1 MKTKVEYASFQIS
14 DIGSNYYVA
23 NKLFEL
29 QKKHPEF
36 FIDGVKLETVFGS
49 WPSAI
54 WQGERPYCGYTPFKT
69 IKKKIKDL
77 NKNDA
82 GIYYTFNNRSLEST
96 DIYDNYCNKI
106 MKESNNEKNIVEV
119 YDDNLEK
126 YIREKYKKVKISK
139 RITEANFDEINDNKY
154 DYYVLDTIFNDDYDK
169 LSTIKHP
176 EKVIIVLNDYFMKGD
191 PKVEEFLNKVSKA
204 VKNLE
209 GELKF
214 DIDRYFSF
222 EEMIESDNLVK
233 YYQVGKLLQL
243 GISHFRIEG
252 RNSAIQYFYIPCL
265 FYYLIQEEY
274 KNEVFNYIKEA
285 FFSPLNETE
294 KNIL

>member
-14 DIGSNYYVA
+14 DIGSNYYIA

-29 QKKHPEF
+29 QKEHPEY
-36 FIDGVKLETVFGS
+36 FIDGVKLETVLGS

-54 WQGERPYCGYTPFKT
+54 WQGDRPYFGFTPFKT
-69 IKKKIKDL
+69 IKKKIKSL
-77 NKNDA
+77 KKNDA
-82 GIYYTFNNRSLEST
+82 GIYYTFNNRSLKST
-96 DIYDNYCNKI
+96 DIYDNYCNLI
-106 MKESNNEKNIVEV
+106 MKESNDEKNIVEI

-126 YIREKYKKVKISK
+126 YIREKYNKVKISK
-139 RITEANFDEINDNKY
+139 RITNDNFDEINEDKY
-154 DYYVLDTIFNDDYDK
+154 DYYLLDTTFNDDYEK

-176 EKVIIVLNDYFMKGD
+176 EKIIIILNDYFMKGD
-191 PKVEEFLNKVSKA
+191 PKVEEFYNKVSKSI
-204 VKNLE
+204 KNLD
-209 GELKF
+209 GEFKF
-214 DIDRYFSF
+214 DIDRYTNFNDL
-222 EEMIESDNLVK
+222 MESDNLVK

-252 RNSAIQYFYIPCL
+252 RNTAIQYYYIPSL

-274 KNEVFNYIKEA
+274 KNDVFNYLKEA
-285 FFSPLNETE
+285 FFSPLNEVQ

>member
-1 MKTKVEYASFQIS
+1 MKTNVEYASFQIS

-29 QKKHPEF
+29 QKEHPEY
-36 FIDGVKLETVFGS
+36 FIDGIKLESVFGS

-54 WQGERPYCGYTPFKT
+54 WQGERPYFGYTPFKT
-69 IKKKIKDL
+69 IKNKIKTL

-82 GIYYTFNNRSLEST
+82 GIYYTFNNRSLVST
-96 DIYDNYCNKI
+96 DVYDNYCNKI
-106 MKESNNEKNIVEV
+106 MKESNNEKNVVEV
-119 YDDNLEK
+119 YDEKLEE
-126 YIREKYKKVKISK
+126 YIRENYKKVKISK
-139 RITEANFDEINDNKY
+139 RITNDNFDEINDDKY
-154 DYYVLDTIFNDDYDK
+154 DYYLLDTIFNDDYEK

-176 EKVIIVLNDYFMKGD
+176 EKIIIVLNDYFMRGD
-191 PKVEEFLNKVSKA
+191 PKVEEFLKKVSKT
-204 VKNLE
+204 VKNLD

-214 DIDRYFSF
+214 NIDRINDFK
-222 EEMIESDNLVK
+222 EMLESDNLVK

-252 RNSAIQYFYIPCL
+252 RNCAIQYFYIPSL
-265 FYYLIQEEY
+265 FYYLVQEEY
-274 KNEVFNYIKEA
+274 KNEVFNYIQEA
-285 FFSPLNETE
+285 FFSPLNEIQ